1 MSCTRQRVKR
11 AITLDEH
18 RSHLFSEVE
27 RNQIHRRHSG
37 VNQRRLGVCVPRD
50 IPSTITC
57 LSRLKEL
64 QSSTPIPHDGLVL
77 IAQAVHTR
85 SNRSEW
91 LEAAYTYLQ
100 GSRLDHDTLLVVID
114 GASTDPALMQL
125 ALEKALAAGITP
137 TVVRAAEILIKN
149 ENVSPEVLQIAK
161 NLLQS
166 YRSSLSQT
174 PQSNFVSL
182 THSQISVC

>member
-64 QSSTPIPHDGLVL
+64 QSSTPAESPNGILGILPL
-77 IAQAVHTR
+77 
-85 SNRSEW
+85 
-91 LEAAYTYLQ
+91 LEAKE
-100 GSRLDHDTLLVVID
+100 RRDT
-114 GASTDPALMQL
+114 
-125 ALEKALAAGITP
+125 
-137 TVVRAAEILIKN
+137 
-149 ENVSPEVLQIAK
+149 
-161 NLLQS
+161 
-166 YRSSLSQT
+166 
-174 PQSNFVSL
+174 F
-182 THSQISVC
+182 SQICRVCPQKKP